1 MTSAL
6 LENLMIVARDLT
18 QAERGVIVDKDL
30 NILKLENVDTAF
42 LESNEYIKFAKV
54 NLQQAIV
61 NNEAIIGNNVI
72 QDMSAAPTTNTN
84 FANLRMALVLPVV
97 GHGAIYL
104 DRPIRSGVISKNTV
118 DRLMNDPGIIRNR
131 AKVTASIANAQAW
144 LKIMEGGPGSFDRFL
159 WKHVGF
165 KTKVNHW
172 KSGVQLPATSPESDA
187 MSKDLKQHG
196 FKFVGSTIVYAFM
209 QACGMV
215 DDHLES
221 CWRRQ

>member
-1 MTSAL
+1 MAITEKPRCPWCLKDDIYKRYHDEVWGVPEHDDRRLFAKLVLDGAQAGLSWYTILIRTEGYRKAYDDWD
-6 LENLMIVARDLT
+6 IGKIARY
-18 QAERGVIVDKDL
+18 GDKD
-30 NILKLENVDTAF
+30 IA
-42 LESNEYIKFAKV
+42 
-54 NLQQAIV
+54 
-61 NNEAIIGNNVI
+61 
-72 QDMSAAPTTNTN
+72 
-84 FANLRMALVLPVV
+84 
-97 GHGAIYL
+97 
-104 DRPIRSGVISKNTV
+104 
-118 DRLMNDPGIIRNR
+118 RLMNDPGIIRNR

-187 MSKDLKQHG
+187 LSKELKQHG